1 MTPVKLLD
9 STSPASGWT
18 LTAKDI
24 VIRFLAAVI
33 PLAFNPLGVL
43 AFDPFKLTLVRLAAL
58 GLLGFVAVALWSGGW
73 SLSRAWL
80 SRPLALATLAL
91 LIVTTLATACS
102 VLPLSS
108 LLGSYDRLQGMVTLL
123 ALAIIAAAV
132 AQPRGDLEHNR
143 RFVAGLVDWLLAWSA
158 PVGLYALLQHFQLD
172 PLIWLDRTFG
182 PASTAGSSTA
192 LAGYFAMLVPLTL
205 ARLTTALRQAPGAT
219 QAAQTRRAVGLGLLL
234 GLQITALLT
243 TGVRGALFGGLSGL
257 LVFAV
262 LLLRQRRAG
271 RTAAWLLGLLVA
283 ALLVIGAL
291 NLAPERLLRRASPF
305 LERLGS
311 IGLQDVTA
319 QERLLVWRT
328 ALETS
333 AGAGVRLLIGFG
345 PETQA
350 QILEGRLPA
359 ELVNRLPDQRFDRVH
374 NLLLDQLLTGGVVG
388 LAALLGLFG
397 AVIVRGCRLAPAS
410 PLVAGLTGAVAAHGV
425 ESLFAF
431 GSGTT
436 MTVFWLLV
444 GMLGAWDLPASVCQR
459 TTWRPGGL
467 ARLGA
472 AGLIVLVI
480 CGSVV
485 ALSPV
490 LADLAY
496 RRALAYHGGEDIRG
510 EAAWLARAARLAPD
524 RDLYPLAEAL
534 TLSREAAVERSAAR
548 RAMLLSAA
556 QAAVERALLLNPL
569 DPFNAL
575 HAGEVLDLRA
585 QAERNLATGQAAIE
599 AYALAAA
606 LSPQRA
612 ELQDALGLALLRS
625 GRPAEALAAFQ
636 RGIDLQGNTPERTAR
651 TGDTLRALG
660 QFAEARVHYLTAL
673 ELDRESA
680 PALAGMAELELI
692 ADQGQAALEA
702 ARLAARYESK
712 VWQRQ
717 ERLADIA
724 ATQGEREE
732 AVRAARAAARLAPS
746 WEQERLRARVA
757 ELRART

>member
-1 MTPVKLLD
+1 M
-9 STSPASGWT
+9 
-18 LTAKDI
+18 
-24 VIRFLAAVI
+24 
-33 PLAFNPLGVL
+33 
-43 AFDPFKLTLVRLAAL
+43 
-58 GLLGFVAVALWSGGW
+58 
-73 SLSRAWL
+73 
-80 SRPLALATLAL
+80 
-91 LIVTTLATACS
+91 IVTALATACS
-102 VLPLSS
+102 VLPLTS
-108 LLGSYDRLQGMVTLL
+108 LLGSYDRLQGLATLL
-123 ALAIIAAAV
+123 TLTIVAAAV
-132 AQPRGDLEHNR
+132 ARPRGDPEHNR
-143 RFVAGLVDWLLAWSA
+143 RFVAGLVDWLLVWSA

-172 PLIWLDRTFG
+172 PLTWLDRTFG

-192 LAGYFAMLVPLTL
+192 LAGYFVMLVPLTL
-205 ARLTTALRQAPGAT
+205 ARLATALRPAPGAT
-219 QAAQTRRAVGLGLLL
+219 QTAQTRRAVGLGLLL

-243 TGVRGALFGGLSGL
+243 TGVRGALVGGLSGL

-271 RTAAWLLGLLVA
+271 RAAACLLGLLLA
-283 ALLVIGAL
+283 ALLAIGAL

-319 QERLLVWRT
+319 RERLLVWRT
-328 ALETS
+328 AVETS

-350 QILEGRLPA
+350 QVLEERLPA

-397 AVIVRGCRLAPAS
+397 TVIMRGCRLARTS
-410 PLVAGLTGAVAAHGV
+410 PLVAGLTGAVVAHSV

-431 GSGTT
+431 GGGTT
-436 MTVFWLLV
+436 LTVFWLIL
-444 GMLGAWDLPASVCQR
+444 GMLGAWDLPASVFKA
-459 TTWRPGGL
+459 TTRRPSSL

-510 EAAWLARAARLAPD
+510 EVAWLARAGRLAPD

-534 TLSREAAVERSAAR
+534 TLSAEAAVERSSAR
-548 RAMLLSAA
+548 RAALLSAS
-556 QAAVERALLLNPL
+556 QMAVERALQLDPL

-585 QAERNLATGQAAIE
+585 QAERNQAAGRAAVE

-625 GRPAEALAAFQ
+625 GRPAEALATFQ
-636 RGIDLQGNTPERTAR
+636 RGADLQGATAERTAR
-651 TGDTLRALG
+651 SGDALRALG
-660 QFAEARVHYLTAL
+660 QLAEARVHYLTAF

-680 PALAGMAELELI
+680 PALAGLAELELR
-692 ADQGQAALEA
+692 AGDGQAALVA
-702 ARLAARYESK
+702 ARLAARYESR
-712 VWQRQ
+712 VWRRQ

-724 ATQGEREE
+724 ATQGAWEE
-732 AVRAARAAARLAPS
+732 AVRAAHAAIRLAPS
-746 WEQERLRARVA
+746 WEQQRLRARVA
-757 ELRART
+757 ELRTRT